1 MAKDNIYSAPLNQVG
16 DFEFDD
22 AVADVFPDMI
32 RRSVPGYSSMLS
44 MVSLCARQYA
54 QPKTKL
60 WDLGCSLGA
69 CTMLMHEQA
78 DADCNIVAVDLSSSM
93 LQRLQATIQQQQ
105 ISPKRVTLQEAD
117 IRDVRVENASFVCLN
132 LTLQFL
138 PPEERTAVVQNVCNG
153 MNSGAALLLSEKVCF
168 DDPGQQKLMTD
179 LHHDFKRAHGYSDLE
194 IAQKRTAIEN
204 RLVPETLQQHT
215 DRLKHAGFETV
226 SVWFQCFNFA
236 SLLAIKA

>member
-1 MAKDNIYSAPLNQVG
+1 MTKDNIYSAPLNRVG

-44 MVSLCARQYA
+44 MVSLCASEYA
-54 QPKTKL
+54 QSGTQI

-78 DADCNIVAVDLSSSM
+78 PADCQIVAVDLSSSM
-93 LQRLQATIQQQQ
+93 IERLTATVQEKQ
-105 ISPKRVTLQEAD
+105 ISAERITLREAD
-117 IRDVRVENASFVCLN
+117 IRKVQVDNASFVCLN

-138 PPEERTAVVQNVCNG
+138 PPEERTEVMQRVCNG

-168 DDPGQQKLMTD
+168 DDQSQQQLMTK
-179 LHHDFKRAHGYSDLE
+179 LHHEFKKAHGYSDLE

-204 RLVPETLQQHT
+204 RLVPETLQQHI
-215 DRLKHAGFETV
+215 DRLKQVGFHTV

-236 SLLAIKA
+236 SLLAIKP